1 MRNVVMGKSRKS
13 TIRKFEF
20 YETITDNGIESGY
33 VRLANTQFHSD
44 AVMDLSANSYRVF
57 TYMKFRAKGNKV
69 FTYTYENAIKDASIS
84 RQTFLKVKK
93 ELIAISSSTKKMV
106 SKIIFDSKST

>member
-1 MRNVVMGKSRKS
+1 MGKSRKS

-44 AVMDLSANSYRVF
+44 AVMDLSANSYNILGKSGLK
-57 TYMKFRAKGNKV
+57 MKDVATIVNC
-69 FTYTYENAIKDASIS
+69 TECIS
-84 RQTFLKVKK
+84 
-93 ELIAISSSTKKMV
+93 
-106 SKIIFDSKST
+106 D

>member
-1 MRNVVMGKSRKS
+1 MGKSRKS

-44 AVMDLSANSYRVF
+44 AVIINL
-57 TYMKFRAKGNKV
+57 
-69 FTYTYENAIKDASIS
+69 
-84 RQTFLKVKK
+84 FLT
-93 ELIAISSSTKKMV
+93 LAHAH
-106 SKIIFDSKST
+106 

>member
-1 MRNVVMGKSRKS
+1 MGKSRKS

-57 TYMKFRAKGNKV
+57 TYMKFRAKVMG
-69 FTYTYENAIKDASIS
+69 TWSLP
-84 RQTFLKVKK
+84 TFHRHPFQK
-93 ELIAISSSTKKMV
+93 
-106 SKIIFDSKST
+106 

>member
-1 MRNVVMGKSRKS
+1 MGKSRKS

-44 AVMDLSANSYRVF
+44 AVIRRINFECKQGYKKRNLEGLY
-57 TYMKFRAKGNKV
+57 
-69 FTYTYENAIKDASIS
+69 SIH
-84 RQTFLKVKK
+84 RLDGEQ
-93 ELIAISSSTKKMV
+93 A
-106 SKIIFDSKST
+106 D

>member
-1 MRNVVMGKSRKS
+1 MGKSRKS

-44 AVMDLSANSYRVF
+44 ALMDLSANSYRVILPF
-57 TYMKFRAKGNKV
+57 RTKFKLRRR
-69 FTYTYENAIKDASIS
+69 ICI
-84 RQTFLKVKK
+84 
-93 ELIAISSSTKKMV
+93 
-106 SKIIFDSKST
+106 

>member
-1 MRNVVMGKSRKS
+1 MGKSRKS

-57 TYMKFRAKGNKV
+57 TYMKFRAKV
-69 FTYTYENAIKDASIS
+69 FLPIWKRIFWNW
-84 RQTFLKVKK
+84 
-93 ELIAISSSTKKMV
+93 
-106 SKIIFDSKST
+106 KI

>member
-1 MRNVVMGKSRKS
+1 MSDLR
-13 TIRKFEF
+13 
-20 YETITDNGIESGY
+20 
-33 VRLANTQFHSD
+33 NTQFHSD

-93 ELIAISSSTKKMV
+93 
-106 SKIIFDSKST
+106 D